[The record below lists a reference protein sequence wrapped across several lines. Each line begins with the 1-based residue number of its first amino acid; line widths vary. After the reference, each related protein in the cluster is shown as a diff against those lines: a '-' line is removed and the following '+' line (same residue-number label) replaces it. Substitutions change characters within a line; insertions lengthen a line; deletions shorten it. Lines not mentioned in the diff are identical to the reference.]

1 MGIDLSQ
8 INETQ
13 KYSVETKEHGTF
25 EVLGFLILSAL
36 CPACGGSGQISKP
49 GAEPQLCEVCEG
61 MGMFDYSQ
69 ATITIIP

>member
-1 MGIDLSQ
+1 VGINLSE
-8 INETQ
+8 IEESR
-13 KYSVETKEHGTF
+13 KYRVETKGHGTF
-25 EVLGFLILSAL
+25 EVAGSLILSAI

-69 ATITIIP
+69 AIITIIQ